1 MVDSESNSKKDSSP
15 GPWIKHV
22 ALVLT
27 SVVIAHG
34 SEFVKY
40 FFESNPFNSEVFFH
54 NLSVALSLLL
64 LSELLLKNYERNSII
79 QDKLDEK
86 ISKFAAE
93 KIAEGVINKI
103 SEELKTLG
111 TIPVTVEN
119 SLNIK
124 EIKFNDLTATLE
136 KNINS
141 KLLELKPLVLGAIY
155 NSYLKET
162 NHFVDN
168 FSETI
173 RHFLQPHSGE
183 LVKPI
188 SDFMKES
195 FSSILENGFVRVD
208 AGFDAYRVSSNEMV
222 ESIYASPKENSI
234 RMISVYSPL
243 EYLHMNTVKKK
254 IDTKDGKP
262 NHLLVFNGYRAK
274 NVGNNGEDIVVEEI
288 EKCNR
293 VTTQRQR
300 IVFLKKKDLILLLK
314 GSNDKG
320 KASFMFSYLWF
331 LSMNTEIELD
341 WGWKE
346 EFREYWY
353 DKKNT
358 ENGDVDFMIFNEKYF
373 WRYNLDEKCLFISWD
388 PLAENPDSV
397 ESTVG
402 KQLFGKSVEHFN
414 KAKRI
419 FDIPVVAENN
429 LPYYKVHNLAPTL
442 HALLKIEDDESL
454 YKEFKETLKKCIE
467 MINSKQKDFYSP
479 GIYAK
484 NEIKIDIF
492 IKVINSFLEEN
503 PNILESALDNFE
515 GRLIDFFQ
523 KGEKKGELSVLY
535 SYYFHPSF
543 AEGVK
548 KIFPDISNKS
558 EIF

>member
-1 MVDSESNSKKDSSP
+1 MVDSESNSKKDRSP
-15 GPWIKHV
+15 GPWIKHA

-54 NLSVALSLLL
+54 NLSVALSLIL

-243 EYLHMNTVKKK
+243 KYLHMNTVNKK
-254 IDTKDGKP
+254 IDTEDGKP

-274 NVGNNGEDIVVEEI
+274 NVNNRDGISVEEI
-288 EKCNR
+288 KESTR
-293 VTTQRQR
+293 GTTQRKR
-300 IVFLKKKDLILLLK
+300 IVFLEKTGLISLLK
-314 GSNDKG
+314 GSNDIA

-341 WGWKE
+341 WGWKD

-353 DKKNT
+353 DEKNT
-358 ENGDVDFMIFNEKYF
+358 EKGDVDFMIFNEKYF

-388 PLAENPDSV
+388 PLAENGYPV
-397 ESTVG
+397 ESPVG

-419 FDIPVVAENN
+419 FNMPVVAENN
-429 LPYYKVHNLAPTL
+429 KPYNKVYNLAPTL
-442 HALLKIEDDESL
+442 HALLKIENAVSVYE
-454 YKEFKETLKKCIE
+454 EFKKTLKKCIE
-467 MINSKQKDFYSP
+467 MINSKHEDFYCP
-479 GIYAK
+479 GIYDN

-492 IKVINSFLEEN
+492 IKVINSFLNMN
-503 PNILESALDNFE
+503 PDILESTLDNFE
-515 GRLIDFFQ
+515 GGLIDFF
-523 KGEKKGELSVLY
+523 KNEELSVLY

-543 AEGVK
+543 AEGVRK
-548 KIFPDISNKS
+548 VFPNIINEA